1 MRRQEVLDAFL
12 TQMPV
17 RYQSAEED
25 PWLNAVLVRC
35 SQSMR
40 ADAIEQ
46 LLRPVSQAVRTAS
59 PSGHRKR

>member
-1 MRRQEVLDAFL
+1 
-12 TQMPV
+12 MPV

-46 LLRPVSQAVRTAS
+46 VLRPM
-59 PSGHRKR
+59 